1 MRKDSSLFPFLGQGD
16 RYLVHISMRK
26 VLADYNRGTNQ
37 SITVPFR
44 AACQSIKFLKDTKD
58 GKFIEIKKEILH
70 PQCARTTIL
79 RQPQSEIKTHL

>member
-1 MRKDSSLFPFLGQGD
+1 MKSQDESHTSQKTDTL
-16 RYLVHISMRK
+16 
-26 VLADYNRGTNQ
+26 
-37 SITVPFR
+37 
-44 AACQSIKFLKDTKD
+44 IKFLKDTKD